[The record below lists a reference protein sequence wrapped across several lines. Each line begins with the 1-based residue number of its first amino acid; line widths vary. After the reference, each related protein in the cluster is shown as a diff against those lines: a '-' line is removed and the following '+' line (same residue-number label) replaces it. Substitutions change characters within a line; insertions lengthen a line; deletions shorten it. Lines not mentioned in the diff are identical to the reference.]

1 MQKGNL
7 SKQLSE
13 QTQAPNLSHHQSL
26 MTMQEAKG
34 CINEIKRHAQKIR
47 ELLLDLNERKGWE
60 VLGYKS
66 MRQCM
71 VAEFGK
77 SQSQLY
83 RELKAGIVQKIIS
96 PMGEIS
102 EQIPERQV
110 RELSKLPESQ
120 WLEAWS
126 EAIST
131 APSSGLTVSH
141 LKKTV
146 NKFQQQNNLER
157 KFQLGDW
164 VEIQSSTKNGFD
176 GKRGAVSLIDEY
188 QIGVIL
194 DLEGNKPRIIRFYP
208 NELIKINTDYDEIN
222 QELWNGEYLE
232 PNNQVKSSNHPQ
244 FQPGDLVWI
253 ACPKNADIEQ
263 RLLNRHWGIVKKADL
278 TVTVQ
283 VKGQTMNYLKSDI
296 KKVKQNSDT
305 LRVIAEKVN
314 KLYQC
319 QDLDELEEELLGF
332 FTTRDEFN
340 EKQLKL
346 LDYIWRQH
354 YRDFTDC

>member
-1 MQKGNL
+1 MEG
-7 SKQLSE
+7 
-13 QTQAPNLSHHQSL
+13 
-26 MTMQEAKG
+26 
-34 CINEIKRHAQKIR
+34 
-47 ELLLDLNERKGWE
+47 
-60 VLGYKS
+60 
-66 MRQCM
+66 
-71 VAEFGK
+71 
-77 SQSQLY
+77 
-83 RELKAGIVQKIIS
+83 
-96 PMGEIS
+96 
-102 EQIPERQV
+102 
-110 RELSKLPESQ
+110 
-120 WLEAWS
+120 
-126 EAIST
+126 
-131 APSSGLTVSH
+131 
-141 LKKTV
+141 
-146 NKFQQQNNLER
+146 

-164 VEIQSSTKNGFD
+164 VKIQSSTKNGFD
-176 GKRGAVSLIDEY
+176 GKRGVVSLIDKY

-194 DLEGNKPRIIRFYP
+194 DLESNKPRTVRFYP

-222 QELWNGEYLE
+222 QQLWNGEYLE
-232 PNNQVKSSNHPQ
+232 PNNQVKASNPPQ

-263 RLLNRHWGIVKKADL
+263 RLLNRHWGIVKKADV

-283 VKGQTMNYLKSDI
+283 VKGKTMNYLKGDI
-296 KKVKQNSDT
+296 KRVKENSET